1 MERAFW
7 RRAWPVMPGLATDN
21 ANGVHQATSVPWSKV
36 WFPPGWV
43 FHPLIRMNGYTG
55 RAGGAATGAAVRIT
69 RDAMHISDHI
79 KERGTTFSFEF
90 FPPRT
95 PEAADALFA
104 AIEDLIPLKPS
115 FVSVTYGAGGST
127 RELTRDLVI
136 RIKRETPLDPIPHL
150 TCVGHREPEL
160 REILDRY
167 AQAGVG
173 NIMAL
178 RGDRPKDGCGDGDF
192 RYASELVT
200 YVKAYGR
207 RESTEGESEPAVT
220 SSLHPDSRG
229 FGVGVAGYPEGHP
242 ETPNRMLEMD
252 RLKAKV
258 DAGADFI
265 VTQLFFDNRDF
276 YDFRDRC
283 ELAGIRVPIL
293 AGIMPITSADGM
305 RRMAELA
312 LGARYPAPLV
322 RAINRTG
329 GNPDGVRRVGVH
341 WATEQCRDLLDHQV
355 AGIHFYTLNRS
366 TATREIYTTL
376 GVADS
381 TMLANGGGSGRG

>member
-1 MERAFW
+1 
-7 RRAWPVMPGLATDN
+7 
-21 ANGVHQATSVPWSKV
+21 
-36 WFPPGWV
+36 
-43 FHPLIRMNGYTG
+43 
-55 RAGGAATGAAVRIT
+55 
-69 RDAMHISDHI
+69 MHISEHI
-79 KERGTTFSFEF
+79 KSRGTTFSFEF

-95 PEAADALFA
+95 AEAADSLFG
-104 AIEDLIPLKPS
+104 AIADLTSLKPS

-127 RELTRDLVI
+127 RELTRSLVV
-136 RIKRETPLDPIPHL
+136 RIKRETTLDPIPHL
-150 TCVGHREPEL
+150 TCVGHSAGEI
-160 REILDRY
+160 REILERY
-167 AQAGVG
+167 AEAGVG
-173 NIMAL
+173 NVMAL
-178 RGDRPKDGCGDGDF
+178 RGDHPKDGNADGDF
-192 RYASELVT
+192 EHAGELV
-200 YVKAYGR
+200 ALI
-207 RESTEGESEPAVT
+207 RERNASGA
-220 SSLHPDSRG
+220 HRG
-229 FGVGVAGYPEGHP
+229 AGDARGLGIGVAGYPEGHP
-242 ETPNRMLEMD
+242 ETPNRLLEMD

-293 AGIMPITSADGM
+293 AGIMPITSLDGM
-305 RRMAELA
+305 KRMAELA

-322 RAINRTG
+322 RALNRTG
-329 GNPDGVRRVGVH
+329 GAVEGVRRVGVH

-381 TMLANGGGSGRG
+381 NMLAGGGSGR